1 MSRAS
6 LRGEPMQWVSA
17 RVRRLLPP
25 WGLNRGYS
33 PPAKMIP
40 SRDINILWITWG
52 EGPRACGAHPFGN
65 ILPLGWR
72 WVFEFERIG
81 TGERMG
87 QTGCQM
93 NRLCSR

>member
-40 SRDINILWITWG
+40 AQDINILWITWG
-52 EGPRACGAHPFGN
+52 EGPMACGAHPFGN
-65 ILPLGWR
+65 
-72 WVFEFERIG
+72 F
-81 TGERMG
+81 
-87 QTGCQM
+87 
-93 NRLCSR
+93 